1 MADFQ
6 LLGHIT
12 NISFRQDC
20 ILIFVD
26 EYKKGYKRQ
35 DGTKVDDKI
44 ISWRCIFSGNE
55 KKHNYISKY
64 FSRGM
69 LVQVKGEIMP
79 YAIEQ
84 NKTVEGYTVFVQTIN
99 IAAYPRKSIK
109 EEQKMIKESQQY
121 SSETPNLDEFNKP
134 DF

>member
-6 LLGHIT
+6 VLGHIT
-12 NISFRQDC
+12 NIKFRQES

-26 EYKKGYKRQ
+26 EYKKGYRKAS
-35 DGTKVDDKI
+35 GEIVDDKV
-44 ISWRCIFSGNE
+44 ISWMCIFSGNE
-55 KKHNYISKY
+55 KKRTYINK
-64 FSRGM
+64 FFARGM

-79 YAIEQ
+79 YAVEDG
-84 NKTVEGYTVFVQTIN
+84 KMVEGYSVFVQTIN

-109 EEQKMIKESQQY
+109 AEKQMIRESLDMN
-121 SSETPNLDEFNKP
+121 EVPNLEEYNKK